1 MKKIMA
7 HRGAR
12 NLWAENSLTGFRNVL
27 DLDID
32 SVEFDLHLTDAGQ
45 ILVIHD
51 ASLDRTTTGSG
62 NVRTIDDAGRRSV
75 RLKDEQGTVTAD
87 HIPTFEEVLDVFAAR
102 PDVHLYVELKSDGD
116 GKPYEGL
123 VEKAVEIIRA
133 RNIGDHVVLHSFDR
147 SVVER
152 CAEIAP
158 EIDRLM
164 SLNAQW
170 VERNG
175 GLENFFRSVEPLVRY
190 VGVHH
195 ELFEA
200 EFDRIT
206 SLFPNDRL
214 GVWTLNDRAL
224 IDRWMERDVAYIT
237 SDSPDLVIAS
247 RLALAEAAA

>member
-27 DLDID
+27 ALEID
-32 SVEFDLHLTDAGQ
+32 SVEFDLHLTNAGQ

-51 ASLDRTTTGSG
+51 ASLERTTTGSG
-62 NVRTIDDAGRRSV
+62 DVRALDDTARRAV
-75 RLKDEQGTVTAD
+75 RLKNEQGTITAD

-116 GKPYEGL
+116 GTPYDGL

-147 SVVER
+147 SVVEH

-158 EIDRLM
+158 EIDRLI
-164 SLNAQW
+164 SLNTQW
-170 VERNG
+170 VERHG
-175 GLENFFRSVEPLVRY
+175 GLENFFCSVEPLVRY

-206 SLFPNDRL
+206 ALFPNDRL
-214 GVWTLNDRAL
+214 GVWTLNDRGL
-224 IDRWMERDVAYIT
+224 INRWMARDVAYIT

>member
-1 MKKIMA
+1 MKKILA

-27 DLDID
+27 ALDID

-51 ASLDRTTTGSG
+51 ASLERTTTGSG
-62 NVRTIDDAGRRSV
+62 YVRDLDDTNRRAIN
-75 RLKDEQGTVTAD
+75 LKDEQGNITDD
-87 HIPTFEEVLDVFAAR
+87 HIPTFEDVLDVFAAR
-102 PDVHLYVELKSDGD
+102 PDVQLYVEIKSDMD

-123 VEKAVEIIRA
+123 VEKTVEIIRA

-152 CAEIAP
+152 CAEIAL

-164 SLNAQW
+164 SLNAEW

-195 ELFEA
+195 QLFEA

-206 SLFPNDRL
+206 ALFPNDRL
-214 GVWTLNDRAL
+214 GVWTLNDRDL
-224 IDRWMERDVAYIT
+224 IDHWMARDVALIT
-237 SDSPDLVIAS
+237 SDNPDLVIAS
-247 RLALAEAAA
+247 RLAMAESAV

>member
-27 DLDID
+27 ELDID
-32 SVEFDLHLTDAGQ
+32 SVEFDLHLTDAGL

-62 NVRTIDDAGRRSV
+62 DVRALDDAGRLAI

-87 HIPTFEEVLDVFAAR
+87 HIPTFEEVLGA
-102 PDVHLYVELKSDGD
+102 D
-116 GKPYEGL
+116 GKPYDGL

-147 SVVER
+147 SVVEH
-152 CAEIAP
+152 CAKIAP
-158 EIDRLM
+158 EIDRLI

-175 GLENFFRSVEPLVRY
+175 GLETFFRSVEPLVRY

-195 ELFEA
+195 ELFES

-206 SLFPNDRL
+206 SLFPKDRL

-224 IDRWMERDVAYIT
+224 IDRWIERDVAYIT
-237 SDSPDLVIAS
+237 SDNPDLVIAS
-247 RLALAEAAA
+247 RLALAEAAV

>member
-27 DLDID
+27 ELDID
-32 SVEFDLHLTDAGQ
+32 SVEFDLHLTNAGQ

-62 NVRTIDDAGRRSV
+62 DVRALDDAGRLAI

-87 HIPTFEEVLDVFAAR
+87 HIPTFEEVLDAFAER
-102 PDVHLYVELKSDGD
+102 PDVLLYVELKSGAD
-116 GKPYEGL
+116 GKPYDGL

-158 EIDRLM
+158 EIDRLI

-175 GLENFFRSVEPLVRY
+175 GLETFFHSVEPLVRY

-195 ELFEA
+195 ELFES

-206 SLFPNDRL
+206 SLFPKDRL

-247 RLALAEAAA
+247 RLALAEAAV